1 VGEARMVTRAS
12 SDGNVSLKTHAFAL
26 AVMAILSPAMN
37 VATGGPVVPSKEVV
51 APSPLSPSSYFRAN
65 ELDLGAFA
73 TYGTSFGSQ
82 SNFRGIGDHARRGG
96 AEGSYFPLFWAGLR
110 VQGAVI
116 NLIPGDNAAGIVRG
130 DFLARDPLDI
140 LWHEIR
146 ILACRTSRLK
156 STFNGQKVLAK
167 FHEMEVTC
175 RFVRNCTLRKVG
187 GRCKAGLEWS
197 QLPILQAVVATP
209 MVVAGQVDVL
219 PFQLEAFA
227 GLYPPTATEVRP
239 QPTVM
244 AHLSVMPAKAT
255 PDQCQWCQRW

>member
-1 VGEARMVTRAS
+1 MVTRAS

-51 APSPLSPSSYFRAN
+51 APSPLPPSSYFRAN

-82 SNFRGIGDHARRGG
+82 SNFRGIGDHAWGGG

-130 DFLARDPLDI
+130 DFLARYPLDL
-140 LWHEIR
+140 LWPNVH
-146 ILACRTSRLK
+146 LAPY
-156 STFNGQKVLAK
+156 GIAG
-167 FHEMEVTC
+167 
-175 RFVRNCTLRKVG
+175 VG
-187 GRCKAGLEWS
+187 GLFSGYDGIRSNGSLRFSNRVLGDFGGGLEYRFTS
-197 QLPILQAVVATP
+197 ILGCSPKPPGMSLTDPRTTSSKSISARDSHFSLQNKP
-209 MVVAGQVDVL
+209 PEIDV
-219 PFQLEAFA
+219 
-227 GLYPPTATEVRP
+227 
-239 QPTVM
+239 
-244 AHLSVMPAKAT
+244 
-255 PDQCQWCQRW
+255 QRSESSRQIP

>member
-1 VGEARMVTRAS
+1 MVTRAS

-82 SNFRGIGDHARRGG
+82 SNFRGIGDHARGGG

-130 DFLARDPLDI
+130 DFLARYPLDL
-140 LWHEIR
+140 LWPNVH
-146 ILACRTSRLK
+146 LAQY
-156 STFNGQKVLAK
+156 GIAG
-167 FHEMEVTC
+167 
-175 RFVRNCTLRKVG
+175 VG
-187 GRCKAGLEWS
+187 GLFSGYDGIRSNWGVLRSHLEC
-197 QLPILQAVVATP
+197 
-209 MVVAGQVDVL
+209 
-219 PFQLEAFA
+219 
-227 GLYPPTATEVRP
+227 R
-239 QPTVM
+239 
-244 AHLSVMPAKAT
+244 
-255 PDQCQWCQRW
+255 